1 MISLSDSFRIM
12 QTERLNKERKVI
24 SSMFDSIA
32 PVYDRLNHILSFGI
46 DRQWRK
52 RLVRT
57 VCGTGAHNVLD
68 VACGTGDV
76 SLALRDRGLS
86 VTGVDISEKMLSIAS
101 GKVPGVDFMIGDA
114 SALPFPDSSFDAV
127 TIAFGIRNFDKRA
140 KCIEELFR
148 VIRPGGTLA
157 ILEFSIPENRLWRM
171 VYTWYF
177 KRILPVIGRAVSKQD
192 YAYSYLPESSF
203 EFPAPDLFI
212 KELEDGGFT
221 GLSVRKMTGGVAC
234 LYVGRK

>member
-1 MISLSDSFRIM
+1 M

-52 RLVRT
+52 RLVRA
-57 VCGTGAHNVLD
+57 VCQPEVHKVLD

-76 SLALRDRGLS
+76 SMALRDKGMA
-86 VTGVDISEKMLSIAS
+86 VTGVDISERMLAIACS
-101 GKVPGVDFMIGDA
+101 KVAGVEFMTGDA
-114 SALPFPDSSFDAV
+114 SALPFSDSSFDAV
-127 TIAFGIRNFDKRA
+127 TIAFGIRNFDKRD

-148 VIRPGGTLA
+148 VIRPGGILA
-157 ILEFSIPENRLWRM
+157 VLEFSIPDNRLWRM

-177 KRILPVIGRAVSKQD
+177 KNILPVIGRVVSKQE

-203 EFPAPDLFI
+203 EFPSPELFL
-212 KELEDGGFT
+212 KELEAGGFS

-234 LYVGRK
+234 LYVGRR